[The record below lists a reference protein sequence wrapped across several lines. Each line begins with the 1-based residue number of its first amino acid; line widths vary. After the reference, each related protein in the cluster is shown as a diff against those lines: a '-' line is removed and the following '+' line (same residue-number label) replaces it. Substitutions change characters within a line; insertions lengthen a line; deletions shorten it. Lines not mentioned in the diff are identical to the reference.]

1 MEFKELY
8 KIIKNR
14 IEKKPEGSYIGK
26 LAEDGLDRMIQ
37 KVGEEAIEVVI
48 AAKNTDNKQLIY
60 ESSDLIFH
68 LFILLAKKGVPLED
82 VEDELL
88 RRRQVP

>member
-8 KIIKNR
+8 KIIKKR
-14 IEKKPEGSYIGK
+14 IDEKPEGSYISK
-26 LAEDGLDRMIQ
+26 LVENGIDRIIQ

-48 AAKNTDNKQLIY
+48 AAKNTENKQLIS

-68 LFILLAKKGVPLED
+68 LLVLLVKKGVLIED
-82 VEDELL
+82 IENELL
-88 RRRQVP
+88 RRR

>member
-14 IEKKPEGSYIGK
+14 IDKKSEGSYVGK
-26 LAEDGLDRMIQ
+26 LVDGGLDRIIQ

-48 AAKNTDNKQLIY
+48 AAKNTNSKQLIS

-68 LFILLAKKGVPLED
+68 LLILLAKRGILIED
-82 VEDELL
+82 IEDELSI
-88 RRRQVP
+88 RK

>member
-8 KIIKNR
+8 RIIKDR
-14 IEKKPEGSYIGK
+14 IETKPEGSYIGK
-26 LAEDGLDRMIQ
+26 LTEDGLDRIIQ

-48 AAKNTDNKQLIY
+48 AAKNTDSKQLIY

-68 LFILLAKKGVPLED
+68 LLILLAKKGVLMKDIEG
-82 VEDELL
+82 ELL
-88 RRRQVP
+88 RRR

>member
-8 KIIKNR
+8 RIIKDR

-26 LAEDGLDRMIQ
+26 LVEDGLDRIIQ

-48 AAKNTDNKQLIY
+48 AAKNTDSNQLIY
-60 ESSDLIFH
+60 KSSDLIFH
-68 LFILLAKKGVPLED
+68 LLILLAKKGVLIED
-82 VEDELL
+82 IESELL
-88 RRRQVP
+88 RRR